1 MKRILAILFLTFP
14 LIAGA
19 QQWQSAGAD
28 DAATVLE
35 RVDAV
40 VSSVGTMSCSF
51 VQTKH
56 TALLEEDL
64 VSRGRMSVEA
74 PATLVWEYTSPAP
87 KTYTTNLNDNRR
99 FQAMARKKD
108 FSREVFSGAKE
119 WKIVLTPLKRDLK
132 QLFAGIEVW
141 MDKAS
146 GEFTR
151 VVMTDPNGDTTK
163 IEFSNVKR

>member
-1 MKRILAILFLTFP
+1 MKKFLAILFLTFP
-14 LIAGA
+14 LLAGA
-19 QQWQSAGAD
+19 QQWSPASAD
-28 DAATVLE
+28 DAAAVLAK
-35 RVDAV
+35 VDAV
-40 VSSVGTMSCSF
+40 VSNVGTLSCNF

-56 TALLEEDL
+56 TAMLEEDL
-64 VSRGRMSVEA
+64 VSKGRMSVEA
-74 PATLVWEYTSPAP
+74 PATLVWEYTSPSQ
-87 KTYTTNLNDNRR
+87 KSYTTNLNDNRR
-99 FQAMARKKD
+99 YQAMARKKD